1 MPLYKIEK
9 LIYCAPFIIHMI
21 FITITLIAMVLQ
33 VAYWIAVIVFACAF
47 YTFYLATALISI
59 PIRIILWFFRRL

>member
-1 MPLYKIEK
+1 
-9 LIYCAPFIIHMI
+9 MI